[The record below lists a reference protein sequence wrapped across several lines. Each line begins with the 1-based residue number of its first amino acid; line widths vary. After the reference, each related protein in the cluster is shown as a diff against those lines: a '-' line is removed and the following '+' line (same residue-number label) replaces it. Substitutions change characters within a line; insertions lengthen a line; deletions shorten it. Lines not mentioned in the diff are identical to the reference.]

1 MIQDTPKAS
10 PELLSAEE
18 FRTWVKNERSRNA
31 KQHVRGWGFNIFVVG
46 LAVLSL
52 ALALTQTVE
61 LREIDY
67 LELISISIT
76 SMIVGVMFI
85 FLSHWA
91 GDNSK
96 EA

>member
-1 MIQDTPKAS
+1 MVQDTAEATPTV
-10 PELLSAEE
+10 LSAEE
-18 FRTWVKNERSRNA
+18 FRKWVKEDRARNA
-31 KQHVRGWGFNIFVVG
+31 KRNMRGWGFNIFIVG

-52 ALALTQTVE
+52 ALALLQTVE

-85 FLSHWA
+85 FLSPWA
-91 GDNSK
+91 ADKDEGS
-96 EA
+96 